1 MKLRATI
8 LLVCLFMTSVL
19 LGDRRIPGIDSIP
32 PAQGDTAQP
41 VQPQKQNPGTQP
53 AQDSPIQLQP
63 QPTTPTQP
71 TRETAQP
78 TDQRPQPAVDAI
90 RKLKIEA
97 APPEHPYSVRIS
109 WEVDPTNDTEIYVA
123 RFVRPPSTK
132 QLVLESENITTP
144 PLGPKETSFL
154 DRNMPEGSYYYAVV
168 TGFQLSKRGTL
179 VLKADENY
187 STRPFIIQR
196 KRLTD
201 DSNRPQQTPYNPTNE
216 SRPTGATPQVT
227 GLIAISSPSS
237 VKLNWLAAGGVAR
250 PNYVIYRGPQPFS
263 NPNAFTA
270 STRLGTTTE
279 DRLNFEDPNPVSDKV
294 VYYGVTVQDR
304 ESGREYRGLTE
315 GVSFVSYTHRIPVM
329 DASVEPFLP
338 RSLVTYLVNKNTI
351 KLIWVDP
358 AATITGYQVFRSSR
372 PIASAAELDRA
383 YLIGRATRQESS
395 YTDSGLGGG
404 IYFYAL
410 IPIDEQ
416 GRPVR
421 ALAEGRTFTGFGVQI
436 RDSKIS
442 DTQRDD
448 KKDDKKDEKK
458 DDKKDEI
465 RPDVKPDP
473 RMSLFRASVRDDSV
487 NLTWSVDNVVRG
499 DRFLLYRSTAALKSL
514 SDIRSNGVLLS
525 ELEWD
530 ARQFTDSKLP
540 VGKFNYA
547 IVILHDGRVDEK
559 MEEGRNYLPLPA
571 QVRVSSVD
579 AQKIEPVKD
588 PVKDETAGTDRD
600 INEILAHTFE
610 KGRYEACIQRLMP
623 YRKDKS
629 DAIRARALLYT
640 GISYFKLGQFKT
652 ARPFF
657 TEPVVKAQLPERAN
671 FWYKRSLERLR

>member
-1 MKLRATI
+1 MKLRAAI
-8 LLVCLFMTSVL
+8 LLVCLSVTGAL
-19 LGDRRIPGIDSIP
+19 MGDRRIPGIDSIP
-32 PAQGDTAQP
+32 AAQGDTAQP
-41 VQPQKQNPGTQP
+41 VQPEKQTSPQPTQ
-53 AQDSPIQLQP
+53 QSPIQLQP
-63 QPTTPTQP
+63 QPTNPATQTTPAK
-71 TRETAQP
+71 E

-90 RKLKIEA
+90 KKLKVET
-97 APPEHPYSVRIS
+97 APAEFPYSARIT

-123 RFVRPPSTK
+123 RFVRPPATK

-144 PLGPKETSFL
+144 PLGPRETSYL

-168 TGFQLSKRGTL
+168 TGYQLSKRGTL

-187 STRPFIIQR
+187 SARPFIVQR
-196 KRLTD
+196 KRMND
-201 DSNRPQQTPYNPTNE
+201 DPRTQQTPNNPTND
-216 SRPTGATPQVT
+216 SRPTGATPQVS
-227 GLIAISSPSS
+227 GLIALSSPSS
-237 VKLNWLAAGGVAR
+237 VKLNWLAAGGVAK
-250 PNYVIYRGPQPFS
+250 PNYVIYRGTQPFTNQNS
-263 NPNAFTA
+263 FAT

-279 DRLNFEDPNPVSDKV
+279 DRLNFEDSSPISDRI

-304 ESGREYRGLTE
+304 DSGREYRSLTE
-315 GVSFVSYTHRIPVM
+315 GVSFLAYTHRIPVM

-372 PIASAAELDRA
+372 PIASAAELDRS
-383 YLIGRATRQESS
+383 YLIGRVTRQEAS
-395 YTDSGLGGG
+395 YTDTGLGGG
-404 IYFYAL
+404 MYFYAL

-442 DTQRDD
+442 EIQPET
-448 KKDDKKDEKK
+448 KKDEKK
-458 DDKKDEI
+458 EDKKEEI
-465 RPDVKPDP
+465 KPEIKQDP
-473 RMSLFRASVRDDSV
+473 RMSLFRASVREDSV

-499 DRFLLYRSTAALKSL
+499 DRFLLYRSTAALRSL
-514 SDIRSNGVLLS
+514 ADVRSNGVLLS

-530 ARQFTDSKLP
+530 TRQYLDAKLP
-540 VGKFNYA
+540 AGKFNYA

-571 QVRVSSVD
+571 QVRVS
-579 AQKIEPVKD
+579 AIEPQKIEPAKVEPNKT
-588 PVKDETAGTDRD
+588 DETAGTDRD

-629 DAIRARALLYT
+629 EAIRARALLYT

-657 TEPVVKAQLPERAN
+657 VEPVVKAQLPERAN
-671 FWYKRSLERLR
+671 FWYKRSLEKLR